1 MKANV
6 STQLEAWRL
15 LSDVPI
21 IQKLASSGVTLE
33 FKDLSYGQDPT
44 ARFECTALRDEL
56 TDAELREIKK
66 ACTNELT
73 FEKASYSATKTAIGR
88 SIQKAVNSPNRAT
101 VHIDFRIRHFLKCE
115 TITAPEDDS
124 VTDEQMDLL
133 RKKFIAGEVALETCT
148 YDRVGDALRCD
159 HDGCADSASIEGRCY
174 GHYAQAQDTK
184 AASAE

>member
-21 IQKLASSGVTLE
+21 IQQLASSGVTLE
-33 FKDLSYGQDPT
+33 FKDFRNDQDST

-56 TDAELREIKK
+56 TDEELREIKK

-73 FEKASYSATKTAIGR
+73 FEGASYSATKTAVGQTFFDAPVYSFCSKVR
-88 SIQKAVNSPNRAT
+88 
-101 VHIDFRIRHFLKCE
+101 IDFRIRHFLKCE
-115 TITAPEDDS
+115 TVTAPEDND

-133 RKKFIAGEVALETCT
+133 RKKFVAGEVSLETCT

-159 HDGCADSASIEGRCY
+159 HDGCADSADIEGRCY
-174 GHYAQAQDTK
+174 GHYAKETK
-184 AASAE
+184 TASAE

>member
-21 IQKLASSGVTLE
+21 IQKLNSSGVTLE
-33 FKDLSYGQDPT
+33 FKEFKEST

-56 TDAELREIKK
+56 TDEELREIKK

-73 FEKASYSATKTAIGR
+73 FEKASYSATKTAIGQTFFEAPVY
-88 SIQKAVNSPNRAT
+88 SFCST
-101 VHIDFRIRHFLKCE
+101 VQIDFRIRHFLKCE

-148 YDRVGDALRCD
+148 YDRVGDALRCY
-159 HDGCADSASIEGRCY
+159 HDGCADSADIEGRCY